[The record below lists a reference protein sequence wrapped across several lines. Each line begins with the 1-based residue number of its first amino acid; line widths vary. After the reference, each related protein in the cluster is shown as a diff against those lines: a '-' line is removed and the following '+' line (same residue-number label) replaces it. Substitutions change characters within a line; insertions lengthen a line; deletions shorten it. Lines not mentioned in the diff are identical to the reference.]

1 VSSQTPTV
9 LLSQRFSSDSQSI
22 WSAAT
27 KKGWPV
33 HRAIRYAAPDPLP
46 ELRFAYGEVN
56 FCDIMADRADLGLLD
71 PPDDWLASLP
81 YDLLKRNVVAIT
93 AKYVPGFDHKAFYKP
108 ANDKVFSAGVYEC
121 GRDVP
126 LKYVDPDCPCYYS
139 EVVSFDVEYRFWFL
153 DGNLLTGDF
162 YRMVGDWDESTV
174 GLAAQLFAKHVMN
187 NHSHK
192 LPSAVVLDVGH
203 IENEGWA
210 VIEVNQCHA
219 SGIYG
224 NTDVN
229 GVMECCLRSAGPMN
243 LVSDRD
249 RKFLRNK

>member
-1 VSSQTPTV
+1 MTPTV

-22 WSAAT
+22 WSAAA

-33 HRAIRYAAPDPLP
+33 HRAIRYAAPEPLP

-71 PPDDWLASLP
+71 PPNDWLMNLP
-81 YDLLKRNVVAIT
+81 TELLKRDVIACSALMVSC
-93 AKYVPGFDHKAFYKP
+93 YGEKAFFKP

-126 LKYVDPDCPCYYS
+126 LKYVDPSCPCYIS
-139 EVVSFDVEYRFWFL
+139 DVVSFDVEYRFWFL
-153 DGNLLTGDF
+153 DGNLLTGDY
-162 YRMVGDWDESTV
+162 YRMVGEWYESLV
-174 GLAAQLFAKHVMN
+174 DKEARCFAQKVMDD
-187 NHSHK
+187 HGSE
-192 LPSAVVLDVGH
+192 LPSAIVLDVGH

-224 NTDVN
+224 NTDVS

-249 RKFLRNK
+249 RKFLRNR